1 MCWIPYID
9 SQPIFTNNPF
19 ASVHQQ
25 DNNNIMASL
34 THAISDLIQAVL
46 GVFTGLFQAVF
57 SIFHAAFATT
67 THFIKGTFSA
77 TEHVITAG
85 VQLCEGAF
93 GFIAANFVALAVL
106 GGLFYAYKLYS
117 SPRRNQSGVWEWPSN
132 EKQEGIKN

>member
-1 MCWIPYID
+1 
-9 SQPIFTNNPF
+9 
-19 ASVHQQ
+19 
-25 DNNNIMASL
+25 MASL

-93 GFIAANFVALAVL
+93 GFIAGEQKFVFLLVL
-106 GGLFYAYKLYS
+106 NGG
-117 SPRRNQSGVWEWPSN
+117 
-132 EKQEGIKN
+132 